1 MFTVGN
7 YSSPYLHPTKCYE
20 SGIFVTILG
29 STRWGPVHMIRT
41 RTLVAAVTLVTATIV
56 TARQEKQGDSIPD
69 GQKLFQQCSGC
80 HSAET
85 SERKVGP
92 SLKGLFKKSVL
103 LNGLPANER
112 SIRLRIQNG
121 GDGMPSYGRIL
132 SPKELDR
139 LVVYLKTL

>member
-1 MFTVGN
+1 M
-7 YSSPYLHPTKCYE
+7 
-20 SGIFVTILG
+20 
-29 STRWGPVHMIRT
+29 GPVQMIRT
-41 RTLVAAVTLVTATIV
+41 RTLVAAVTLVTAAIV
-56 TARQEKQGDSIPD
+56 TARQEKQVESIPD

-103 LNGLPANER
+103 LNGLPANEHG
-112 SIRLRIQNG
+112 IRLRIQNG

-132 SPKELDR
+132 STKELDR
-139 LVVYLKTL
+139 LIAYLKTL